1 MLYCLQSGTVRPGP
15 SNLFFF
21 IIHSCTGRAVY
32 KLMAVIVHMG
42 TVDDGHYVTYR
53 RFQTEH
59 ASNWLYTSD
68 ELVEV
73 ATRDQVLSSCAYMLF
88 YERTSR

>member
-1 MLYCLQSGTVRPGP
+1 
-15 SNLFFF
+15 
-21 IIHSCTGRAVY
+21 
-32 KLMAVIVHMG
+32 MAIIVHMG